1 MPKDEAT
8 ITRKQ
13 LVIDARA
20 AALGGKWDAAI
31 AINQQIIERSPRDA
45 EAFNRI
51 GRAYLEKS
59 DYNASTDAYT
69 HALKADKANIIARRN
84 LQRLDLLRKSN
95 AGAGTSAAV
104 LPKTAVFIEEVGRTW
119 VSELVSPLELESLAL
134 ISPGEQLKLEIA
146 NGLLYVVTEAGVRL
160 GQIDAKT
167 AERVIQL
174 MLNGNGYE
182 VYALGISSRSLRVIL
197 REKYRD
203 PRNGALVSFPRQI
216 SATRA
221 YLRERD
227 SLRARDE
234 SEFILHEDDDDVD
247 DDASADS
254 GDDDDGND
262 NDGDGFSDDALQIEE
277 EDTGLN

>member
-1 MPKDEAT
+1 MAKEENQV
-8 ITRKQ
+8 TRKQ

-20 AALGGKWDAAI
+20 AALAGDWSRAI
-31 AINQQIIERSPRDA
+31 EINQQIIDRSPRDA

-51 GRAYLEKS
+51 GRAQLELGN
-59 DYNASTDAYT
+59 YGAATDAYT
-69 HALKADKANIIARRN
+69 QALKADKANLIARRN
-84 LQRLDLLRKSN
+84 LQRLELLRK
-95 AGAGTSAAV
+95 APDDARTSAAV

-119 VSELVSPLELESLAL
+119 VSELVNPLDLENLAL
-134 ISPGEQLKLEIA
+134 ISPGEQLNLEAA
-146 NGLLYVVTEAGVRL
+146 NGILFVVTGDGTRL

-174 MLNGNGYE
+174 MQNGNLYE

-197 REKYRD
+197 RETYRD
-203 PRNGALVSFPRQI
+203 PRNGNLVSFPRQI

-234 SEFILHEDDDDVD
+234 SEFILLDEDDDGDEESTLDVVED
-247 DDASADS
+247 EEGSDSDSDA
-254 GDDDDGND
+254 
-262 NDGDGFSDDALQIEE
+262 FSDDALQIEE
-277 EDTGLN
+277 DDSGI